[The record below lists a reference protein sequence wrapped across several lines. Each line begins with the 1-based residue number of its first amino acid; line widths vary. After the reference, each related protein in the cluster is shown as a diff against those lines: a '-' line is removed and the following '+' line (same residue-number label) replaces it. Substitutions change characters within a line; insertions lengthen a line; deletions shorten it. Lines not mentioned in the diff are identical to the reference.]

1 MSLRRLFSSPSTPR
15 RAPRHARKVIRRCGL
30 EPLENRALMCA
41 TYWEPPAEMPPEVM
55 LPLAA
60 APEAAAT
67 AIDAAPEAAA
77 TAIDSLPEVM
87 PVAAES
93 PAVPLNGSPLD
104 FFTAAVQYGQ
114 MLQDQGPVGQGG
126 SFVSIDHIEETE
138 EVVSNHMIMT
148 RWDLSLIFYTQFNT
162 MPTASAGGPY
172 SINEGEP
179 LKLDASASGDADGDE
194 LSYSW
199 DINGDGV
206 YSDATGESP
215 ELSWAQLNELGIR
228 DEGSRL
234 IGVKVDDGYGGVVEA
249 TTTLTVVNAAPS
261 IELINNVGQTVEE
274 GTPVQIVAQLSD
286 AGSDDQIGAAWSV
299 TKNGEAYAEGE
310 GAEVAFTPDD
320 NGTYIV
326 TMTATDNGG
335 ASSSATATIDV
346 LNVAPEV
353 AIVGLPESGVEGTE
367 ISLASTV
374 ADPGAADTHTYAW
387 EILKDGELY
396 QSGEGDSLSFTPDDE
411 GSYEVRLTVT
421 DDDGGATTAIGTVAV
436 ANANP
441 VAEIA
446 GLPEAAVEGAA
457 IALTGSA
464 ADPGVNDTQ
473 TLAWNVTK
481 NGEAYASGEGA
492 DFSFTPDDNGTYAV
506 TLVATDNDGG
516 AGQQIAEI
524 VVANANP
531 VLGDVAMPELNGV
544 DGLTSVSGTIA
555 DPGTADTFTLLVDWG
570 DGQTQSFEY
579 AAGTTSFN
587 ESHQYAHGGV
597 YQVNLTLVD
606 DDLGTDSAAATT
618 AVVGV
623 GVNGRALQ
631 IVGTNDDDYAAVG
644 QLPNNRYV
652 VSTSFSQQP
661 WQPAFFT
668 AGTID
673 RIEMYLNGGNDVGMS
688 AGIDAVPLLAD
699 GGAGDDRLMA
709 TRGNNVL
716 IGGLGEDVLFG
727 GRGRNVLIGGL
738 GEDYVLGSRGE
749 DLVIGGTTAYDANRE
764 ALMSILGEWSSDRDV
779 DTRMANL
786 SGTGSGDRSNGS
798 FLLLATGDDESPAS
812 VFDDLA
818 QDVLLGGHDSDWYF
832 GRRSGSDQTVLDL
845 LVGRDDS
852 ERFDE
857 LA

>member
-60 APEAAAT
+60 APELAAT

-87 PVAAES
+87 PVATES

-104 FFTAAVQYGQ
+104 FFTSAVQYGQ
-114 MLQDQGPVGQGG
+114 MLQDQGPVGEGG
-126 SFVSIDHIEETE
+126 SFVSVDHIEETE

-172 SINEGEP
+172 SIDEGDS
-179 LKLDASASGDADGDE
+179 LALDASASDDADGDE

-206 YSDATGESP
+206 YGDAEGEAP
-215 ELSWAQLNELGIR
+215 ELSWAQLNELGIQ

-249 TTTLTVVNAAPS
+249 TTTLTVANAAPS

-274 GTPVQIVAQLSD
+274 GTPVQIVAQLGD
-286 AGSDDQIGAAWSV
+286 AGSDDQVGAAWSV

-310 GAEVAFTPDD
+310 GAEAAFTPDD

-326 TMTATDNGG
+326 TMTATDNDG
-335 ASSSATATIDV
+335 ASSSAATTVDV
-346 LNVAPEV
+346 LNVAPAA

-367 ISLASTV
+367 IALASTV
-374 ADPGAADTHTYAW
+374 ADPGTADTHTYAW

-396 QSGEGDSLSFTPDDE
+396 QAGEGDALSFTPDDE

-421 DDDGGATTAIGTVAV
+421 DDDGGATTTTGTVAV

-464 ADPGVNDTQ
+464 TDPGVNDTQ
-473 TLAWNVTK
+473 TLAWSVTK

-516 AGQQIAEI
+516 AGQQTAEI

-555 DPGTADTFTLLVDWG
+555 DPGTADTFTLQVDWG

-579 AAGTTSFN
+579 AAGTASFN
-587 ESHQYAHGGV
+587 ESHQYANGGV
-597 YQVNLTLVD
+597 YQVNLTLAD
-606 DDLGTDSAAATT
+606 DDQGTDSAAATT

-631 IVGTNDDDYAAVG
+631 IVGTNEDDYAAVG

-668 AGTID
+668 ADTVD
-673 RIEMYLNGGNDVGMS
+673 HIEMYLNGGNDVGMS

-709 TRGNNVL
+709 TRGDNVL

-727 GRGRNVLIGGL
+727 GRGHNVLIGGL

-749 DLVIGGTTAYDANRE
+749 DLVIGGSTAYDANRE
-764 ALMSILGEWSSDRDV
+764 ALMSILDEWSSDRDV

-786 SGTGSGDRSNGS
+786 SGTGTGDRLNGS
-798 FLLLATGDDESPAS
+798 FLLRATGDDESPAS

-818 QDVLLGGHDSDWYF
+818 QDVLLGGHDTDWYF
-832 GRRSGSDQTVLDL
+832 GRRSGSDQTVLDM